1 MRQWVQGFWG
11 FVDSGWFFSGFGF
24 ALMVFGFNAG
34 CISCIMKSCRDEGNA
49 VSHHVHGMLCVHAA

>member
-1 MRQWVQGFWG
+1 
-11 FVDSGWFFSGFGF
+11 
-24 ALMVFGFNAG
+24 MVFGFNAG